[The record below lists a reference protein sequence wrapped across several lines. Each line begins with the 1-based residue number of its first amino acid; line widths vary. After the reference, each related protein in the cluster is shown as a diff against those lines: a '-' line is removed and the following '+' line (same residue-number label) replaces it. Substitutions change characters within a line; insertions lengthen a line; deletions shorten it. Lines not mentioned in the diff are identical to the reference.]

1 MSDYVPTDWVDDV
14 TPVDAARMD
23 KIEQGIDVNR
33 DAVIALDGR
42 LDAVEPA
49 LAGKED
55 KSAKGAAN
63 GYAPLG
69 ADSKVPALYLPAAGG
84 SIDYENAWAAG
95 TAYTPGDVVI
105 HNGVEYIAVN
115 PSTGQTPPA
124 SPAVAGATVIP
135 LVVVLPSSP
144 FDGQEVDFTDSLTT
158 PTFVWRLRYVAAAPT
173 NKWKFV
179 GGAGLLARIATQEGT
194 SSQSYV
200 DLTTVGPSLT
210 APLAG
215 EYEVNVMAQ
224 HWITAEAATQVRVA
238 AKFGAAATSD
248 ADGAHLAQRT
258 GAVSIAEAEPI
269 IGLPFRKTIAAAGTL
284 VKVQYRRDTAPGTV
298 WYSDRAITMIP
309 IAVSG

>member
-33 DAVIALDGR
+33 DAVISLDTR

-115 PSTGQTPPA
+115 PSTGQTPPP
-124 SPAVAGATVIP
+124 SPAPSLPPGVIA
-135 LVVVLPSSP
+135 LVTTLPPAP

-158 PTFVWRLRYVAAAPT
+158 PSYVWRFRYVAAAPS

-179 GGAGLLARIATQEGT
+179 GGPRLIAQIATQEGCNNT
-194 SSQSYV
+194 AYI
-200 DLTTVGPSLT
+200 DLATVGPAIT
-210 APLAG
+210 APLTG
-215 EYEVNVMAQ
+215 VYEINLGVNY
-224 HWITAEAATQVRVA
+224 WITAEAASVVRA
-238 AKFGAAATSD
+238 AVKIGAAATSD
-248 ADGAHLAQRT
+248 ADGAWENQPT
-258 GAVSIAEAEPI
+258 GGTSIANATA
-269 IGLPFRKTIAAAGTL
+269 LTRQPFQKAVAAGDV
-284 VKVQYRRDTAPGTV
+284 VKLQYRRDTLPGTAWFSSRQLTLLPV
-298 WYSDRAITMIP
+298 
-309 IAVSG
+309 AVS